1 MIIYFY
7 IYTQYICFYHM
18 YDCLYFLFFLII
30 YYQNI
35 YYIYIN
41 HFDTFFIENHV
52 IISVSFIC
60 VECFGFGLESP
71 SIQCTRSRD
80 CMVINR
86 PSCLIYL
93 KNDIPG
99 INFLSINNYIM
110 EKCHLFQLSN
120 FDIVGIY
127 LEFKNW
133 RQSSTKVYGYFLYQ
147 CKITMMTFC
156 HQKKNF
162 LNSALMYLGVGTL
175 TYCNSSSK
183 QTNNLQCFNM
193 LKLLIVDIVSL
204 GPFERLVLSF
214 VQVVFHQCYNRH

>member
-41 HFDTFFIENHV
+41 HFDTFFIDNHV
-52 IISVSFIC
+52 IIISISFIC

-86 PSCLIYL
+86 PSCLIFL

-110 EKCHLFQLSN
+110 EKMPLILAF
-120 FDIVGIY
+120 
-127 LEFKNW
+127 
-133 RQSSTKVYGYFLYQ
+133 
-147 CKITMMTFC
+147 TF
-156 HQKKNF
+156 
-162 LNSALMYLGVGTL
+162 
-175 TYCNSSSK
+175 
-183 QTNNLQCFNM
+183 
-193 LKLLIVDIVSL
+193 
-204 GPFERLVLSF
+204 
-214 VQVVFHQCYNRH
+214 

>member
-1 MIIYFY
+1 MAKHVVIWLFIILSIAQFY
-7 IYTQYICFYHM
+7 DYIFLYLYTIYM
-18 YDCLYFLFFLII
+18 FLSYVWLSLLLIFSN
-30 YYQNI
+30 YLLSNI

-52 IISVSFIC
+52 IIISISFIC

-110 EKCHLFQLSN
+110 EKCHLF
-120 FDIVGIY
+120 
-127 LEFKNW
+127 
-133 RQSSTKVYGYFLYQ
+133 
-147 CKITMMTFC
+147 
-156 HQKKNF
+156 
-162 LNSALMYLGVGTL
+162 
-175 TYCNSSSK
+175 
-183 QTNNLQCFNM
+183 
-193 LKLLIVDIVSL
+193 
-204 GPFERLVLSF
+204 
-214 VQVVFHQCYNRH
+214 

>member
-52 IISVSFIC
+52 IIISISFIC

-71 SIQCTRSRD
+71 SIQYTRSRD

-110 EKCHLFQLSN
+110 EKCHLF
-120 FDIVGIY
+120 
-127 LEFKNW
+127 
-133 RQSSTKVYGYFLYQ
+133 
-147 CKITMMTFC
+147 
-156 HQKKNF
+156 
-162 LNSALMYLGVGTL
+162 
-175 TYCNSSSK
+175 
-183 QTNNLQCFNM
+183 
-193 LKLLIVDIVSL
+193 
-204 GPFERLVLSF
+204 
-214 VQVVFHQCYNRH
+214 